1 MKKGIWFALTAV
13 LAMTMMFAVT
23 KHIVR
28 GSKPRMSAFDAKND
42 EKEHFNSFPVDNSER
57 EFDDWL
63 S

>member
-1 MKKGIWFALTAV
+1 MTAV